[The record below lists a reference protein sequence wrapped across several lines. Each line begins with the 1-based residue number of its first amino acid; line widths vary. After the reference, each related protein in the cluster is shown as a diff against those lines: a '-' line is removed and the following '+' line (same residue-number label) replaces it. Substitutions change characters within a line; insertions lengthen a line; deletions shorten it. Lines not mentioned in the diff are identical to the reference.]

1 MPNAPMILIPVL
13 SFLEEVKKMRSVP
26 AMPTSEREREY
37 THKLMS
43 LVGDNIPTCY

>member
-26 AMPTSEREREY
+26 AMPTSERERERVY
-37 THKLMS
+37 TQAH
-43 LVGDNIPTCY
+43 VPGG